1 MIKRIG
7 ILTGGGDCCGLN
19 QAIRGIVY
27 RAGDFGYETFG
38 IRDGWKGLVEGLISP
53 ITLGDAEELVDKAGT
68 FLGSSRTNPYKIKD
82 GVKNVL
88 RTIKNYGLDAIIA
101 MGG

>member
-1 MIKRIG
+1 V
-7 ILTGGGDCCGLN
+7 GLN

-53 ITLGDAEELVDKAGT
+53 IILTDVEELVDKAGT
-68 FLGSSRTNPYKIKD
+68 F
-82 GVKNVL
+82 
-88 RTIKNYGLDAIIA
+88 
-101 MGG
+101 